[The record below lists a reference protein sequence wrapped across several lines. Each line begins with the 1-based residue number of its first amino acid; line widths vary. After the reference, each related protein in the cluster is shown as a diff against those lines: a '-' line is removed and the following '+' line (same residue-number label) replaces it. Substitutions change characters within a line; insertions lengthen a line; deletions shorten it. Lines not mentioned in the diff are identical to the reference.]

1 MTGRLSRR
9 GLTAL
14 ALAAVLL
21 VVSACQDTEAEPG
34 AAASSQSQQPE
45 SQQPESQG
53 PTPTASTPGTVSIDV
68 TPKDKATKVSPAE
81 GVQVKARSGRLGA
94 VTVTDAAGQRVSG
107 RLSADG
113 TSWISEAPLKFA
125 TRYTVA
131 VSAAEGAAEQRST
144 FTTVTPKKRV
154 HTAVVPLNGETVG
167 VGLPIQVSFNA
178 PVTDRAAAERNL
190 KVVSTPAVAGSWRWI
205 SDRKIRYRPQVYWP
219 AGTKVTLKV
228 GLRGVNL
235 GRGVYGDEQREVSF
249 TVGRSVVSVVDGK
262 RLRMTVFVNGKPVR
276 TIPVTMGKKG
286 WETRNGV
293 KVVLEKFP
301 LKVMDG
307 ATLGIPKNSP
317 EYYRLDVRWAVRMT
331 WSGEFVHGAPW
342 STASQGTARVSHGCV
357 GMSLENA
364 QWYFGQSLRG
374 DVIKVVNS
382 PTTRT
387 MELDNGFGDW
397 NLSWQAWR
405 AGSALR

>member
-1 MTGRLSRR
+1 MTRTLSGR
-9 GLTAL
+9 G
-14 ALAAVLL
+14 LAAVATAALL
-21 VVSACQDTEAEPG
+21 IVLSGCQDTAGTPAATASSEPPQPTTTMST
-34 AAASSQSQQPE
+34 AAAAP
-45 SQQPESQG
+45 
-53 PTPTASTPGTVSIDV
+53 IDV
-68 TPKDKATKVSPAE
+68 TPKDKATKVSPAH
-81 GVQVKARSGRLGA
+81 GVRVKARSGRLSA
-94 VTVTDAAGQRVSG
+94 VTVTDAAGQRVAG

-113 TSWISEAPLKFA
+113 SSWASEAQLKFA
-125 TRYTVA
+125 THYAVA
-131 VSAAEGAAEQRST
+131 VETDNGAGEQKTASTT
-144 FTTVTPKKRV
+144 FTTVTPKKRL
-154 HTAVVPLNGETVG
+154 HTAVVPLSGETVG

-190 KVVSTPAVAGSWRWI
+190 KVVSTPAVTGSWRWI
-205 SDRKIRYRPQVYWP
+205 SDRKVRYRPQVYWP

-235 GRGVYGDEQREVSF
+235 GQGVYGDEQRDVSF

-262 RLRMTVFVNGKPVR
+262 RLRMTVFVAGKPLRV
-276 TIPVTMGKKG
+276 IPVTMGKKG

-307 ATLGIPKNSP
+307 TTVGIPKTSP

-342 STASQGTARVSHGCV
+342 SVGSQGTARVSHGCV

-374 DVIKVVNS
+374 DVIKIVNS
-382 PTTRT
+382 PTTRS